1 MNDTIAAIAT
11 AHGVGSISIIRLSGK
26 NALSLAFLLS
36 HRTNLTPR
44 HATLTKIYVDSEF
57 IDDAILI
64 YFKAPASFTG
74 EDVVE
79 FQTHGGFAVASII
92 LDELIRLGARLAMP
106 GEFSKRAFLNQKTDL
121 AKLEGI
127 QGIINAKSQSAAK
140 IIARAING
148 DLEKFIEQI
157 RTQLVQTLAYVET
170 SIDYADD
177 DLPSDIM
184 QNIFDMLNENTLKLK
199 RIVEISNSKKGLIEG
214 FKIAIVGKPNVG
226 KSSILN
232 ALLAYER
239 AIVSNEAGTTRDRVE
254 ESLNIGTHLVRI
266 IDTAGIRKNAGEIE
280 NIGISYSI
288 KAIDDADIILAVF
301 DGSNEADEQ
310 DERILEILNS
320 KQKQIFYILNK
331 SDLECKN
338 KILNDKK
345 HLKISTK
352 NSMSELVGVLE
363 RYLNSQQS
371 SEIILNST
379 RQINLCNIALKSIVN
394 ANNLLSESELEL
406 FAYELNK
413 AILSIAEISR
423 PFERTEILDEMFSS
437 FCLGK

>member
-11 AHGVGSISIIRLSGK
+11 AHGVGSVSIIRLSGK

-106 GEFSKRAFLNQKTDL
+106 GEFSKRAFLNQKIDL

-232 ALLAYER
+232 VLLAYER
-239 AIVSNEAGTTRDRVE
+239 AIVSNEAGTTRDRVKR
-254 ESLNIGTHLVRI
+254 V
-266 IDTAGIRKNAGEIE
+266 
-280 NIGISYSI
+280 
-288 KAIDDADIILAVF
+288 
-301 DGSNEADEQ
+301 
-310 DERILEILNS
+310 
-320 KQKQIFYILNK
+320 
-331 SDLECKN
+331 
-338 KILNDKK
+338 
-345 HLKISTK
+345 
-352 NSMSELVGVLE
+352 
-363 RYLNSQQS
+363 
-371 SEIILNST
+371 
-379 RQINLCNIALKSIVN
+379 
-394 ANNLLSESELEL
+394 
-406 FAYELNK
+406 
-413 AILSIAEISR
+413 
-423 PFERTEILDEMFSS
+423 
-437 FCLGK
+437 